1 MDNQYIFVQLFQDVL
16 QANTNCVRLDITAS
30 VDSFRALIP
39 TTYEEINTFVC
50 SYQYSNSARAMLY
63 SILIGTRV
71 YTSIKFIMF
80 ELKLHYLCSAISDE
94 DTTNAIGVGKI
105 NII

>member
-1 MDNQYIFVQLFQDVL
+1 MDNQYLFGQLFQDVL
-16 QANTNCVRLDITAS
+16 QSNTNCVRLDITAS
-30 VDSFRALIP
+30 IDYFRSFIP

-50 SYQYSNSARAMLY
+50 NSQYSNSAKVMLY

-80 ELKLHYLCSAISDE
+80 ELK
-94 DTTNAIGVGKI
+94 
-105 NII
+105 